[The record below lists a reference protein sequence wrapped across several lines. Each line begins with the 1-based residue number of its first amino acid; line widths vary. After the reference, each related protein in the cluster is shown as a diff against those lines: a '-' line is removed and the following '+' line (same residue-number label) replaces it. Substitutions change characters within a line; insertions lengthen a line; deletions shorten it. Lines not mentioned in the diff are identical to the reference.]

1 MLPADLLHYHRDL
14 TAELLSEVCR
24 NVEVEP
30 NLQPLI
36 IIIIVDT
43 GKTALSAGYIQ
54 EGGDPQNKKG
64 VNYNKSSPKIQLL
77 NCSSD
82 SVSMM

>member
-1 MLPADLLHYHRDL
+1 MIMIMIRYWKDSTQCWLH
-14 TAELLSEVCR
+14 
-24 NVEVEP
+24 P
-30 NLQPLI
+30 
-36 IIIIVDT
+36 
-43 GKTALSAGYIQ
+43 GG
-54 EGGDPQNKKG
+54 GGDPQNKKG

>member
-1 MLPADLLHYHRDL
+1 MMEDGKLFQSLIDLEKKLCYDYDYDL
-14 TAELLSEVCR
+14 ILERQHSVLVTSR
-24 NVEVEP
+24 R
-30 NLQPLI
+30 
-36 IIIIVDT
+36 
-43 GKTALSAGYIQ
+43 
-54 EGGDPQNKKG
+54 GGDPQNKKG